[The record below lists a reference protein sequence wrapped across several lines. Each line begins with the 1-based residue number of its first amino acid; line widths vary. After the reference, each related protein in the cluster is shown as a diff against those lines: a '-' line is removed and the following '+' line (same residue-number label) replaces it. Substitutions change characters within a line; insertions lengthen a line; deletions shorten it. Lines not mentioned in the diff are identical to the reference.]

1 MWLRPGSP
9 LQEIAGCCMACAR
22 VADSY
27 FACQKQ
33 SSWCVCAYTPW
44 LEESPYFS
52 DGDEQ
57 QGMCVSGQSGDPRQP
72 AITLVADV
80 VPLGEVHADLH
91 RTLYTTTTGGAIAL
105 TRGTNTKRSASAPMS
120 GMSRYLSKKNTSL
133 VAETAANAGPVRALA
148 TWSR

>member
-1 MWLRPGSP
+1 M
-9 LQEIAGCCMACAR
+9 
-22 VADSY
+22 Y
-27 FACQKQ
+27 
-33 SSWCVCAYTPW
+33 
-44 LEESPYFS
+44 
-52 DGDEQ
+52 
-57 QGMCVSGQSGDPRQP
+57 VSRQSGDLRQP

-80 VPLGEVHADLH
+80 VPLGEVHANLY
-91 RTLYTTTTGGAIAL
+91 RTLYTTTTTGGAIAL